1 MFDKLDFIEERYN
14 ELTEKISDPDVLAD
28 RERWSKLVKEHSD
41 MTRSS
46 KNTRSIKI

>member
-41 MTRSS
+41 MTPIVE
-46 KNTRSIKI
+46 KYKEYKI